1 VGPRQGFGP
10 DAPRA
15 FSIAFG
21 LAIHPK
27 IIRPRWRFK
36 SSPHGLALDLKGV
49 TEATSQ
55 DAATTKRDRR
65 VAITAVLVIA
75 VLALVDFSVHFML
88 QDQRVTRL
96 KLALQSQYE
105 QFFGAGASPGE
116 ELDQAQYRIGVLDKS
131 LSLIDTTDNK
141 VLRTLSIFVKQLPPG
156 TTVKVRELTVDG
168 AVILM
173 EGETTSFDAV
183 ERVKQTLAASS
194 QLTEVAVTETRV
206 GAAPNQVVFRMTA
219 TVKPS

>member
-1 VGPRQGFGP
+1 
-10 DAPRA
+10 
-15 FSIAFG
+15 
-21 LAIHPK
+21 
-27 IIRPRWRFK
+27 
-36 SSPHGLALDLKGV
+36 
-49 TEATSQ
+49 
-55 DAATTKRDRR
+55 
-65 VAITAVLVIA
+65 
-75 VLALVDFSVHFML
+75 
-88 QDQRVTRL
+88 
-96 KLALQSQYE
+96 
-105 QFFGAGASPGE
+105 
-116 ELDQAQYRIGVLDKS
+116 AQYRIGVLDKS

-183 ERVKQTLAASS
+183 ERVKQTLAASA
-194 QLTEVAVTETRV
+194 QLTDVAVTETRV